1 MHEESSAR
9 SSRRALLAAAAGGA
23 AALAASVALP
33 AGVAA
38 HDSDDL
44 QVGVDNPTTATTSI
58 TNATG
63 GSDAFGAAATGTGF
77 GLRGT
82 SDGGVGAFAWSVSA
96 PGWFDASS
104 DGPYTGVFGF
114 SPANAD
120 PNLLGVGVWGDS
132 DDVGIYGS
140 GNTGVYGY
148 GAVGVVGQSNGPS
161 AGVLAIASS
170 DADIALEISGKF
182 VSDRAGRARVAKGKS
197 SVTVHLAG
205 VTSSSRILAVCSTN
219 RSGRWVRSAS
229 PGKGLFT
236 IRLNAAVSAA
246 TYVSWWVVD

>member
-1 MHEESSAR
+1 MHDDSAAR

-38 HDSDDL
+38 HDSDD
-44 QVGVDNPTTATTSI
+44 VGLGIDNPATATTSI

-82 SDGGVGAFAWSVSA
+82 SDGGVGAFAWSVTA
-96 PGWFDASS
+96 PGWFDPAS

-170 DADIALEISGKF
+170 DADVALEVSGKAVF
-182 VSDRAGRARVAKGKS
+182 DRSGKAKIAKGKS

-205 VTSSSRILAVCSTN
+205 VTSASRVFAVCFTN
-219 RSGRWVRSAS
+219 RSGRWVRAAS
-229 PGKGLFT
+229 PGNGAFT
-236 IRLNAAVSAA
+236 IRLNAAVSAT
-246 TYVSWWVVD
+246 TYVSWWVVN